1 MGRIVGAFGV
11 SHTAMM
17 IRKFD
22 ESNPD
27 HGAVH
32 SAFADIAGRIES
44 LRPDSLVVLSS
55 EHLKTFFLD
64 NMPTFCIGTGATAE
78 GWGEAGVPKHTVG
91 VHQGLA
97 RGLLN
102 GLVAREFDV
111 SSSENFRLDHGFMA
125 PLHLLIPEM
134 DVPIVPVFEN
144 CVIPPLP
151 SMKRCYGLGRAIRE
165 IIEKERPENERVAI
179 VAAGGLSHWVAVPDM
194 GRINEPF
201 DRKFLDQVVCGD
213 HGAIVAYD
221 TETIE
226 REAGNGGQ
234 EIRSWATMLGAVG
247 KAPVEVLTYL
257 PVKSWATGI
266 ALAAVD
272 LAA

>member
-22 ESNPD
+22 GSNPD
-27 HGAVH
+27 HVAVH
-32 SAFADIAGRIES
+32 SAFTDIAGRIRS
-44 LRPDSLVVLSS
+44 MQPDSIVVLSS

-78 GWGEAGVPKHTVG
+78 GWGEAGVPKHTVQ
-91 VHQGLA
+91 VHQDLA
-97 RGLLN
+97 RGLLD
-102 GLVAREFDV
+102 GLVAREFDLA
-111 SSSENFRLDHGFMA
+111 SSENFRLDHGFMA

-134 DVPIVPVFEN
+134 DVSIVPVFEN
-144 CVIPPLP
+144 CVVPPLP
-151 SMKRCYGLGRAIRE
+151 SMKRCYKLGQAIRE
-165 IIEKERPENERVAI
+165 IIETERPENERVAI
-179 VAAGGLSHWVAVPDM
+179 VAAGGLSHWVAVPGM

-201 DRKFLDQVVCGD
+201 DRKFLDQVVSGD
-213 HGAIVAYD
+213 HEAIVAYD

-257 PVKSWATGI
+257 PVKSWVTGI